1 MHNKK
6 LHKMEEELQ
15 HDKVKKP
22 KLMSSLKKH
31 FGVEEEKEESSEKME
46 KKYNA
51 PRKEAHKN
59 MDKGARKTLAISI
72 MKKKMKD

>member
-1 MHNKK
+1 MFNKK
-6 LHKMEEELQ
+6 LSKMEDELQ
-15 HDKVKKP
+15 HDKPKKP
-22 KLMSSLKKH
+22 KLMNSLKKH
-31 FGVEEEKEESSEKME
+31 FGVEEEKDDSEKMQ

-59 MDKGARKTLAISI
+59 MDKDSRKNLTISI